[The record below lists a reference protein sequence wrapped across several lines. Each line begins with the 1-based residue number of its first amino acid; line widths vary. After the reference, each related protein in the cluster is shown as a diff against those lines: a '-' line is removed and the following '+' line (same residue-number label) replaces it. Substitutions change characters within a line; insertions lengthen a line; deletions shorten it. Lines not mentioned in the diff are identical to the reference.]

1 MERTIP
7 HIRPGLYRIVRY
19 TSPSR
24 GGVQM
29 RFLVQLLLAFVTGL
43 VLGYVLLS
51 LWDMIAPHRS
61 ALDPFDAR
69 YHYR

>member
-1 MERTIP
+1 
-7 HIRPGLYRIVRY
+7 
-19 TSPSR
+19 
-24 GGVQM
+24 M

-61 ALDPFDAR
+61 ALDPFVAR